1 MHFLCFKQIV
11 PGTVRA
17 SKDVWASLC
26 DFTKG
31 QTKHE
36 TLKILLLE
44 LCQRRCV
51 CGLLLPPS
59 GKAANHLAVVPNT
72 RNAILNTQTIKRMNY
87 IYCANTQYVWLTQ
100 LCCTQCVMIKPC
112 LCDDDCL
119 CDDKTCTSSVL
130 LRFLPYSGVVLWE
143 FHVAYVSGFPFF
155 FCITAAIICLYS
167 LLSLFILCPVCRR
180 YTGRYFMFTYVWQK
194 LSWLSTSCCNYS
206 EEGDPSRFG
215 NSYRPG
221 YKQ

>member
-87 IYCANTQYVWLTQ
+87 I
-100 LCCTQCVMIKPC
+100 LCKHTICMADTIM
-112 LCDDDCL
+112 LYTM
-119 CDDKTCTSSVL
+119 CDDKTL
-130 LRFLPYSGVVLWE
+130 LV
-143 FHVAYVSGFPFF
+143 
-155 FCITAAIICLYS
+155 
-167 LLSLFILCPVCRR
+167 
-180 YTGRYFMFTYVWQK
+180 
-194 LSWLSTSCCNYS
+194 
-206 EEGDPSRFG
+206 
-215 NSYRPG
+215 
-221 YKQ
+221 